1 MTFEVADINQSM
13 FDLLIAKRE
22 NDEKKPSARKILEQ
36 WVIIYFSNFNRG
48 LKAIEYYTLFEK
60 QFINSATSELEV
72 EEINRTAFV
81 RALLCLAR
89 LYYKLEPGNVKKKI
103 EYLKSSLDE
112 YKKVVKYCKEWKLG
126 SEISQV
132 ELKVSEEM
140 VALLPIELSRLSN
153 ELDN

>member
-1 MTFEVADINQSM
+1 M
-13 FDLLIAKRE
+13 
-22 NDEKKPSARKILEQ
+22 
-36 WVIIYFSNFNRG
+36 
-48 LKAIEYYTLFEK
+48 FEK